1 MAHTLHTSEST
12 RWLAVSRRDR
22 TANSSFFYGVVS
34 TRIFCRPTCPGR
46 VARRSNVVFFDDLD
60 QATKSGY
67 RSCKRCQPC
76 SETWSRGSEGRTLAH
91 CLRDLIAAAE
101 TNGTPWTVE
110 GFARDLGISGAHL
123 HREFKKHCGLTPKSF
138 GASLTRD
145 THLRLSPVGEGVQTE
160 EPRSGDV
167 LEREAIDANPALRC
181 QEQQEGN
188 TTPEPPFCGDLG
200 TESFSTEDPSLD
212 FLDIL
217 ALEEFLQFDDD

>member
-22 TANSSFFYGVVS
+22 AANSSFFYGVVS

-67 RSCKRCQPC
+67 RSCKRCLPC
-76 SETWSRGSEGRTLAH
+76 SENWSRGNEGRTLAH
-91 CLRDLIAAAE
+91 CLRDLIVAAV

-110 GFARDLGISGAHL
+110 AFARDLGISGAHL

-145 THLRLSPVGEGVQTE
+145 AHLRPNLLGDGVQTE
-160 EPRSGDV
+160 GPRSGNV
-167 LEREAIDANPALRC
+167 LGREVIDGIAALDRK
-181 QEQQEGN
+181 EQQEGN

-200 TESFSTEDPSLD
+200 AEPFLIEDPSLD
-212 FLDIL
+212 FLDVL
-217 ALEEFLQFDDD
+217 ALEDFLHFDDD

>member
-22 TANSSFFYGVVS
+22 AANSSFFYGVVS

-76 SETWSRGSEGRTLAH
+76 SETWSRGNEGRILAH
-91 CLRDLIAAAE
+91 CLRDLIVAAE

-110 GFARDLGISGAHL
+110 GFAKDLGISGAHL

-145 THLRLSPVGEGVQTE
+145 AHLRPTSFGDRVQTQD
-160 EPRSGDV
+160 PQSGDV
-167 LEREAIDANPALRC
+167 LEREVVDGNSALDRK
-181 QEQQEGN
+181 EQQEGN
-188 TTPEPPFCGDLG
+188 TTPEPPLCDDSVA
-200 TESFSTEDPSLD
+200 ESFSTEGPSLD
-212 FLDIL
+212 LLEIL
-217 ALEEFLQFDDD
+217 ALEEFLHFDDD